1 MNPIARCALFVSL
14 ALVPAWLPACDGGT
28 PPSSTVASAG
38 DPPVAERSEARDPAG
53 ESESSMAPAGAA
65 DGLVPLDVRLEDRVI
80 EISKRVTASVVH
92 IEAIVKRNDR
102 RSEVTGSGVI
112 ASADGRILTNYHVVE
127 KAEKVQVVVPGI
139 AGKLAAQIVGLD
151 KQTDLALLRVEPRPD
166 LTPARFGSADD
177 VRVGQWVLAVGNPYG
192 LDGTVSLGIVSAK
205 GRNLGIP
212 ELINDFIQ
220 TDAMIDRGSSGGP
233 LVDLD
238 GRVVGIN
245 SRGQGRGI
253 GFTIP
258 IDTAL
263 QVMRE
268 LEAGG
273 VERSW
278 LGVALQPLDRE
289 LAAYFGLP
297 DATGVVVNSV
307 AEGSPAERA
316 GLRTGDILTR
326 FAGEPIAAEKAEDL
340 GHFQRLVASFEPG
353 RSVDIEL
360 IRDRQPLTR
369 SASLAAAPKVD
380 PEEVETEFGLH
391 VQEITDA
398 TFRAERLRSRAGA
411 YVSFVAS
418 GSPAAEAGLDVGD
431 VVRRIEETPVDD
443 LASFRDAIGQVETL
457 SRFLVTAERGDE
469 TLFLL
474 LRPGAVPGD
483 PPEGPEPPVPSGEAA
498 HPR

>member
-1 MNPIARCALFVSL
+1 MSSFPRCTLLVGL
-14 ALVPAWLPACDGGT
+14 ALALAWLPACDGGA
-28 PPSSTVASAG
+28 PPPGAVAPVG
-38 DPPVAERSEARDPAG
+38 DPREPTAAAEPAATPARTTDELA
-53 ESESSMAPAGAA
+53 
-65 DGLVPLDVRLEDRVI
+65 PLDVRLEDRVI
-80 EISKRVTASVVH
+80 AISQRVTPSVVH

-151 KQTDLALLRVEPRPD
+151 KQTDLALLRIEPRPN
-166 LTPARFGSADD
+166 LVPARFGSADA

-212 ELINDFIQ
+212 ELLNDFIQ

-263 QVMRE
+263 QVMRD

-289 LAAYFGLP
+289 LAAYFEVP
-297 DATGVVVNSV
+297 DATGVVINSV
-307 AEGSPAERA
+307 AEGSPAEQA

-340 GHFQRLVASFEPG
+340 GGFQRLVASFEPG
-353 RSVDIEL
+353 HSVEIEL
-360 IRDRQPLTR
+360 LRDRRPLART
-369 SASLAAAPKVD
+369 ASLAAAPKVD
-380 PEEVETEFGLH
+380 PEEVETDVGFH

-398 TFRAERLRSRAGA
+398 TFRTERLRSRAGA

-431 VVRRIEETPVDD
+431 VIRKVEQQPVRD
-443 LASFRDAIGQVETL
+443 LASFREAIAQAQSL
-457 SRFLVTAERGDE
+457 SRFLITAERGEE

-474 LRPGAVPGD
+474 LRPGATPRD
-483 PPEGPEPPVPSGEAA
+483 PLGGPDLPAAPGEAA